1 LAVSFLPDHDYGK
14 GGRGWRDIW
23 QDLLSLIL
31 IEPAEVRANLLNN
44 FAGVRMDGS
53 NATII
58 GAKMGEFIADR
69 NAITR
74 VWMDPRCVAVITTL
88 LYINQT
94 GDFDLLFEPA
104 SYFCRSPA
112 VARP

>member
-1 LAVSFLPDHDYGK
+1 MGHPAAGFTAHFGCSFLPDHDYGK

-31 IEPAEVRANLLNN
+31 IEPNGVRQDLINN
-44 FAGVRMDGS
+44 CAGIRMDGS

-58 GAKMGEFIADR
+58 GAKQGEFLADR

-74 VWMDPRCVAVITTL
+74 VWMDHGAWPYLTL
-88 LYINQT
+88 QLYIDQS
-94 GDFDLLFEPA
+94 GDFDILL
-104 SYFCRSPA
+104 
-112 VARP
+112 